1 MTESSNDDLSR
12 RKLLMGALGAGAAAV
27 LAACRGGNDGAGT
40 SAAQQSPPTTAGAT
54 PTTTAAPV
62 AGAGSATTL
71 APTPECT
78 DADDVTPA
86 QTEGPYFKAN
96 SPERTNIR
104 GDARGTRLLLT
115 GTVVTTDCRPVNR
128 ALVDFWQCDANGA
141 YDNSGFAFRG
151 HQFTDAQ
158 GRYQLDSVVPGIYPG
173 RTRHIHVKVQAPG
186 GRVLTTQL
194 YFPGE
199 ARNASD
205 GIYRKECEIGV
216 RDAADGREG
225 TFTFVLGT

>member
-1 MTESSNDDLSR
+1 MTESSDNGQVSR
-12 RKLLMGALGAGAAAV
+12 RRVLLGGLGAAAAAV
-27 LAACRGGNDGAGT
+27 LAACARRGDDDATTAGGQQSPST
-40 SAAQQSPPTTAGAT
+40 SAAADAPA
-54 PTTTAAPV
+54 TTTAAAP
-62 AGAGSATTL
+62 GTTL
-71 APTPECT
+71 APTPECR

-104 GDARGTRLLLT
+104 ADASGTKLLLA
-115 GTVVTTDCRPVNR
+115 GTVVTTDCKPVAR
-128 ALVDFWQCDANGA
+128 ALVDFWQCDANGS

-151 HQFTDAQ
+151 HQYTDAQ
-158 GRYQLDSVVPGIYPG
+158 GRYQLDTVVPGIYPG

-205 GIYRKECEIGV
+205 GIFRRECLIDV
-216 RDAADGREG
+216 RDGADRRDGS
-225 TFTFVLGT
+225 FTFVLST